1 MWTGR
6 SRGFRRRRRAVV
18 HPRAT
23 AEHDPHGSAITA
35 LHRTDEQVARRRR
48 ADGARVSN
56 HNHSDRDRSVEPLSV
71 THQWMWDR
79 VSLPHGLEVAG
90 FSDPRVLTNT
100 GSQIPDWGGLPRRDA
115 RRAGVQARLALR
127 RSPEVELAHKH
138 HSQLPHPGRILPLG
152 DQ

>member
-1 MWTGR
+1 MCGLAGVADFGGVDAPSYTPALLRSMTRTDAR
-6 SRGFRRRRRAVV
+6 SRG
-18 HPRAT
+18 
-23 AEHDPHGSAITA
+23 E
-35 LHRTDEQVARRRR
+35 
-48 ADGARVSN
+48 
-56 HNHSDRDRSVEPLSV
+56 